1 LADYPP
7 ITTRASIVNDART
20 RTVSKEASFMT
31 PSASYPALT
40 LSDSIVRHQSASPRQ
55 QRDITPGAD
64 RDEAIGVACELW
76 SCGNTAAKSA
86 DHRSALSPIA
96 IGIGRC
102 NVAPRECQRLSAWLF
117 ENRIRN

>member
-1 LADYPP
+1 
-7 ITTRASIVNDART
+7 
-20 RTVSKEASFMT
+20 MT

-55 QRDITPGAD
+55 QRTAAAD
-64 RDEAIGVACELW
+64 RDEATGVACELW

-86 DHRSALSPIA
+86 DHHRSALSPIA

>member
-1 LADYPP
+1 MKQDHLWGEIWSIFVLLGLHGPRLALADYPP
-7 ITTRASIVNDART
+7 ITTRASIVKDAKT

-64 RDEAIGVACELW
+64 LTRHRASRV
-76 SCGNTAAKSA
+76 SCGAA
-86 DHRSALSPIA
+86 
-96 IGIGRC
+96 GT
-102 NVAPRECQRLSAWLF
+102 PRPNRPTIDQR
-117 ENRIRN
+117 